1 MKSKHAYWLCQILGW
16 GSYSLVG
23 GLSALQAA
31 NRPTKVAV
39 GYSLYFLYSIALT
52 HGLRAFVRR
61 RCWLESDHPR
71 YVPSFLAA
79 WAVGWLQAAL
89 VVGIDSLL
97 SHGRSG
103 FLRPSPM
110 WGVICSISLVPLGW
124 MMLYIAIT
132 TARRAKEKLLALRDA
147 ELRALELQ
155 INPHFLFNSLNSI
168 RALVTENP
176 PLAQDLLTR
185 LANILRY
192 NLHRDAGHT
201 VPLSSELEAAAD
213 YLALESA
220 RYEDRLRIH
229 TTIAPE
235 TCRLPVPP
243 MLVQTLVENA
253 IKHGIA
259 AIPEGGDLRL
269 STAVENGALIL
280 RVENPGQVGQ
290 APRVVGP
297 LRIPPANGR
306 EAAGLGL
313 QNLRDRLRILYGPR
327 AKLDLTA
334 TNGHVTATV
343 RIPAKP

>member
-1 MKSKHAYWLCQILGW
+1 MKNRYAYWLCQILGW
-16 GSYSLVG
+16 GSYSLIG
-23 GLSALQAA
+23 AFSALQVTKS
-31 NRPTKVAV
+31 PTKVAV
-39 GYSLYFLYSIALT
+39 GYGLYFLYSIALT

-61 RCWLESDHPR
+61 RGWLESDHPR

-97 SHGRSG
+97 SHGPSG

-124 MMLYIAIT
+124 MALYIAVT
-132 TARRAKEKLLALRDA
+132 STRRSREKLLALRDA

-168 RALVTENP
+168 RGLVVENP
-176 PLAQDLLTR
+176 PLAQDLITR

-201 VPLSSELEAAAD
+201 VPLCSELEAAAD

-220 RYEDRLRIH
+220 RYEDRLRVH
-229 TTIAPE
+229 YAVAPE
-235 TCRLPVPP
+235 SRPLPVPP

-259 AIPEGGDLRL
+259 TLPEGGDLRL
-269 STAVENGALIL
+269 SSVIEDGSLVL
-280 RVENPGQVGQ
+280 RVENPGKIGQ
-290 APRVVGP
+290 AF
-297 LRIPPANGR
+297 PPANGR
-306 EAAGLGL
+306 GASGLGL
-313 QNLRDRLRILYGPR
+313 QNIRERLRILYGPR
-327 AKLDLTA
+327 AKLDLHA
-334 TNGHVTATV
+334 QNGRVIATV
-343 RIPAKP
+343 RIPVQP